1 MINHHISSPSFYGV
15 NSQRWTTEAALDRRF
30 RSISTLH
37 KWLGGE
43 AASGWVKPLKISQT
57 FNFTRRHHS
66 YGDFPGF
73 IVDLPIKH
81 GDYIYIYWFIYI
93 YIDLYI
99 YILIYIYIYIHIY
112 IYLYNLIGA
121 LELDWIMWPLWLSK
135 KTLGNG
141 MSSSQLTSCPSFFRG
156 VEATNH
162 IYCIYI

>member
-93 YIDLYI
+93 LIYI
-99 YILIYIYIYIHIY
+99 YIDIYIYIHIY

-135 KTLGNG
+135 KHLGMECHHPNWRVVHHFSEG
-141 MSSSQLTSCPSFFRG
+141 LKPPT
-156 VEATNH
+156 
-162 IYCIYI
+162 IYTVYI